1 MSSAFVNDEACGSL
15 GSDAFEGLEEG
26 YLQASVQAE
35 CHLVN
40 DKQLRAVDQRTDDRD
55 HLLLTPAELAGA
67 LPLAVANLREQLQTE
82 FDYLVPL
89 GARPV
94 HPGRDEMLTHAEV
107 RKDFIALGDR
117 RDTELDEA
125 MRLPPR
131 HVYAI
136 EEDLAADDLRVLGLE
151 DAAQRPAGR
160 GLSRTVGADQ
170 RDDLT
175 FVDLDRDILDAEGP
189 VRITQRK
196 ILCLEKHRRLPLFG
210 TQTGVTVLEY
220 L

>member
-15 GSDAFEGLEEG
+15 GSDAPQGPEEG

-40 DKQLRAVDQRTDDRD
+40 DKQLGAVDQRTDDRD
-55 HLLLTPAELAGA
+55 HLLLAPAELAGA
-67 LPLAVANLREQLQTE
+67 LPQAVANFRKQLPTDFGCLAQ
-82 FDYLVPL
+82 L
-89 GARPV
+89 GARPM
-94 HPGRDEMLTHAEV
+94 PPCRDEMLTHTEV
-107 RKDFIALGDR
+107 GKNLIALGNR

-125 MRLPPR
+125 MRLPPC

-136 EEDLAADDLRVLGLE
+136 EEDLATDDLHVLVPK
-151 DAAQRPAGR
+151 DAAQRPACR
-160 GLSRTVGADQ
+160 GLSRTVCTDQ
-170 RDDLT
+170 RDDLA
-175 FVDLDRDILDAEGP
+175 FVNLDRDILDAEGP
-189 VRITQRK
+189 VRITQRE

-210 TQTGVTVLEY
+210 AQTEVTVLEY